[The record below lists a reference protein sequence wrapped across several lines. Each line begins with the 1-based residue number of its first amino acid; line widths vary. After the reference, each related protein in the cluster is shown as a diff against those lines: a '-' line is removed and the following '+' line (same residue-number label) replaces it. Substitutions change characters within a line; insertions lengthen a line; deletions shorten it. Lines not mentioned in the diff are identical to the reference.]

1 MRTCSGFKGK
11 ERWTT
16 LCFELES
23 DFKKNWGYKYENDS
37 ANKNIL
43 RNKGNEWK
51 TIFFQCSFSKRLQKL
66 YDSEVGVGSGGSI
79 DGVDGV
85 GRVGS
90 VCILVVVCKNKRTE
104 LTINTLRT
112 LMVQERYLGKKN
124 LVNYC
129 KSSTKNK
136 KNTWDETVL

>member
-1 MRTCSGFKGK
+1 M
-11 ERWTT
+11 
-16 LCFELES
+16 
-23 DFKKNWGYKYENDS
+23 
-37 ANKNIL
+37 

-51 TIFFQCSFSKRLQKL
+51 TIFFQCSFLKRLQKL

-79 DGVDGV
+79 DSVDSV
-85 GRVGS
+85 GGVGS

-136 KNTWDETVL
+136 KIRETKRCCNEIGRTSKAEAE